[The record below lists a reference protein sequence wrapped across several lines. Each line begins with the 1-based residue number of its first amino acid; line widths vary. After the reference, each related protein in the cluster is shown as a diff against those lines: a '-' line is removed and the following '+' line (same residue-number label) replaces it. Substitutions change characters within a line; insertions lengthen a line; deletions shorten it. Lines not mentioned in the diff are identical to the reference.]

1 MASVSKNIVAE
12 LNKGEKLN
20 GDNYDLWS
28 RKIQLVLEEQEATE
42 PLNHVMVE
50 PEHGSTAQHR
60 SDFEAYMTWKRKNTI
75 AHITLLTSMDDAVI
89 CEFEQY
95 DTTHAM

>member
-12 LNKGEKLN
+12 LNKGKKLN
-20 GDNYDLWS
+20 GDNYDTWS

-50 PEHGSTAQHR
+50 PEYDSTA
-60 SDFEAYMTWKRKNTI
+60 
-75 AHITLLTSMDDAVI
+75 
-89 CEFEQY
+89 
-95 DTTHAM
+95 

>member
-1 MASVSKNIVAE
+1 
-12 LNKGEKLN
+12 
-20 GDNYDLWS
+20 
-28 RKIQLVLEEQEATE
+28 
-42 PLNHVMVE
+42 MVE